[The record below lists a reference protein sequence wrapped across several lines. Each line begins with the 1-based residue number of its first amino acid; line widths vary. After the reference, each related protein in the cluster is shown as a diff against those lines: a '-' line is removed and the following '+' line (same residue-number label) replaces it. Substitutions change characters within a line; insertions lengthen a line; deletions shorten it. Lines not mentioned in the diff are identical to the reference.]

1 MSVGYLG
8 FVLLLWFPGVLHA
21 HNETQ
26 NCNASSPSGGY
37 VVPEQETY
45 LHETTLTYGCDNGFK
60 PAVEG
65 WWATSIC
72 QNGKWSPKPQCIDE
86 KACVPLTIPN
96 GNYDVSTDGWY
107 GEREKIR
114 VKCDEGYEHKDNDAT
129 AQCINGAWS
138 SVPIC
143 ERSTESCGDPP
154 KIPHAVIIGQG
165 YQEVFA
171 ASSKL
176 QYNCKDGYSAEG
188 AETKEICC
196 ISGNWT
202 EGPMCNRRP
211 DTGGSTEGGTGG
223 GHTTSAGSGIQ
234 PAGGGSSTGHG
245 GATGGGTGRF
255 LTSDGSGMTS
265 EEEVGSG
272 GGHITSA
279 GSGIQPAG
287 GDRRP
292 DTGHGGSTVGGT
304 GGGHTTSPGSG
315 QPAGGGSSTGH
326 GGATGGGTEVG
337 SGGGHTTSAGSGIQ
351 PAGGDRRPDTGHG
364 GPTVGGSG
372 GGHTTSAGSG
382 IQPAGGDRRPDTGH
396 GGSTV
401 GGTGGGHT
409 TSPGSGQPAGGAQSA
424 AQPCPAP
431 SLNGGFFSPGQ
442 SAYNHEATLSYAC
455 HDGLKPAVKGWWG
468 TSRCQNGNWSPKPQC
483 IDEKAC
489 VPLTIPN
496 GNYDVSTNGWYGERD
511 KIWVRCDEGYKHKD
525 YDTTAQCINGAWSSV
540 PICERS
546 TESCGDP
553 PKIPHAVIIGK
564 GYQEVFSASSKLQ
577 YNCKDGYSAEGAE
590 TKEIFCISGN
600 WTEGPTC
607 TQSAAQPCPAPSL
620 NGGLFSPGQSAYN
633 HEATLSYACHDGL
646 KPAVK
651 GWWGTS
657 RCQNGN
663 WSPKPQCIDEKACVP
678 LTIPNGNYDASTNG
692 WYGERDK
699 IWVRCDEG
707 YKHKDYD
714 TTAQCINGAWSSV
727 PICERS
733 TESCG
738 DPPKI
743 PHAVI
748 IGKGYQE
755 VFAASSKLQYNCKDG
770 YSAEG
775 AETKEIFCI
784 SGNWTEGPM
793 CKVGSGGGHTTS
805 AGSGIQ
811 PADRRPDTG
820 HGGSTV
826 GGTGGGHTTSA
837 GSGIQPA
844 GGDRRPDTGHGG
856 STVGGTGGGH
866 TTSAGSGQPAGGDAN
881 CGDYPSVPNG
891 DVVQVSGTFLKY
903 QCNGFYTLEGPDI
916 VTCQSN
922 GKWTEPPSCKAA
934 FCVIDPAQ
942 TTIAN
947 VIISAVEYVKEG
959 QEKYIP
965 CTWDDFSRRVQCI
978 NGRIAYTNCCS
989 RIHHYNQR
997 CPVEGT

>member
-607 TQSAAQPCPAPSL
+607 
-620 NGGLFSPGQSAYN
+620 
-633 HEATLSYACHDGL
+633 
-646 KPAVK
+646 
-651 GWWGTS
+651 
-657 RCQNGN
+657 
-663 WSPKPQCIDEKACVP
+663 
-678 LTIPNGNYDASTNG
+678 
-692 WYGERDK
+692 
-699 IWVRCDEG
+699 
-707 YKHKDYD
+707 
-714 TTAQCINGAWSSV
+714 
-727 PICERS
+727 
-733 TESCG
+733 
-738 DPPKI
+738 
-743 PHAVI
+743 
-748 IGKGYQE
+748 
-755 VFAASSKLQYNCKDG
+755 
-770 YSAEG
+770 
-775 AETKEIFCI
+775 
-784 SGNWTEGPM
+784 
-793 CKVGSGGGHTTS
+793 KVGSGGGHTTS

-811 PADRRPDTG
+811 PAGGDRRPDTG

>member
-1 MSVGYLG
+1 MCLRYLG
-8 FVLLLWFPGVLHA
+8 VFLLVWNPQVLHA
-21 HNETQ
+21 YN
-26 NCNASSPSGGY
+26 
-37 VVPEQETY
+37 
-45 LHETTLTYGCDNGFK
+45 HEATLSYACHDGLK
-60 PAVEG
+60 PAVKG
-65 WWATSIC
+65 WWGTSRC
-72 QNGKWSPKPQCIDE
+72 QNGNWSPKPQCIDE

-96 GNYDVSTDGWY
+96 GNYDASTDGWY

-114 VKCDEGYEHKDNDAT
+114 VRCDEGYEHKDRDTT

-143 ERSTESCGDPP
+143 EKSTESCGDPP
-154 KIPHAVIIGQG
+154 KIRHAVIIGKR

-171 ASSKL
+171 VNSQL
-176 QYNCKDGYSAEG
+176 QCKCEDGYTAEG
-188 AETKEICC
+188 ADTKTIIC

-202 EGPMCNRRP
+202 EGPTCK
-211 DTGGSTEGGTGG
+211 
-223 GHTTSAGSGIQ
+223 
-234 PAGGGSSTGHG
+234 
-245 GATGGGTGRF
+245 
-255 LTSDGSGMTS
+255 
-265 EEEVGSG
+265 
-272 GGHITSA
+272 
-279 GSGIQPAG
+279 
-287 GDRRP
+287 
-292 DTGHGGSTVGGT
+292 
-304 GGGHTTSPGSG
+304 
-315 QPAGGGSSTGH
+315 
-326 GGATGGGTEVG
+326 VG

-811 PADRRPDTG
+811 PAGGDRRPDTG

>member
-1 MSVGYLG
+1 MCLRYLG
-8 FVLLLWFPGVLHA
+8 VFLLVWNPQVLHA
-21 HNETQ
+21 QSAAQPCPALSLNGVFF
-26 NCNASSPSGGY
+26 SPGQSAY
-37 VVPEQETY
+37 N
-45 LHETTLTYGCDNGFK
+45 HEATLSYACHDGLK
-60 PAVEG
+60 PAVKG
-65 WWATSIC
+65 WWGTSRC
-72 QNGKWSPKPQCIDE
+72 QNGNWSPKPQCIDE

-96 GNYDVSTDGWY
+96 GNYDASTDGWY

-114 VKCDEGYEHKDNDAT
+114 VRCDEGYEHKDRDTT

-143 ERSTESCGDPP
+143 EKSTESCGDPP
-154 KIPHAVIIGQG
+154 KIRHAVIIGKR

-171 ASSKL
+171 VNSQL
-176 QYNCKDGYSAEG
+176 QCKCEDGYTAEG
-188 AETKEICC
+188 ADTKTIIC

-202 EGPMCNRRP
+202 EGPTCK
-211 DTGGSTEGGTGG
+211 
-223 GHTTSAGSGIQ
+223 
-234 PAGGGSSTGHG
+234 
-245 GATGGGTGRF
+245 
-255 LTSDGSGMTS
+255 
-265 EEEVGSG
+265 
-272 GGHITSA
+272 
-279 GSGIQPAG
+279 
-287 GDRRP
+287 
-292 DTGHGGSTVGGT
+292 
-304 GGGHTTSPGSG
+304 
-315 QPAGGGSSTGH
+315 
-326 GGATGGGTEVG
+326 VG

-811 PADRRPDTG
+811 PAGGDRRPDTG

>member
-409 TSPGSGQPAGGAQSA
+409 TSPGSGQPA
-424 AQPCPAP
+424 
-431 SLNGGFFSPGQ
+431 
-442 SAYNHEATLSYAC
+442 E
-455 HDGLKPAVKGWWG
+455 
-468 TSRCQNGNWSPKPQC
+468 
-483 IDEKAC
+483 
-489 VPLTIPN
+489 
-496 GNYDVSTNGWYGERD
+496 
-511 KIWVRCDEGYKHKD
+511 
-525 YDTTAQCINGAWSSV
+525 
-540 PICERS
+540 
-546 TESCGDP
+546 
-553 PKIPHAVIIGK
+553 
-564 GYQEVFSASSKLQ
+564 
-577 YNCKDGYSAEGAE
+577 
-590 TKEIFCISGN
+590 
-600 WTEGPTC
+600 
-607 TQSAAQPCPAPSL
+607 
-620 NGGLFSPGQSAYN
+620 
-633 HEATLSYACHDGL
+633 
-646 KPAVK
+646 
-651 GWWGTS
+651 
-657 RCQNGN
+657 
-663 WSPKPQCIDEKACVP
+663 
-678 LTIPNGNYDASTNG
+678 
-692 WYGERDK
+692 
-699 IWVRCDEG
+699 
-707 YKHKDYD
+707 
-714 TTAQCINGAWSSV
+714 
-727 PICERS
+727 
-733 TESCG
+733 
-738 DPPKI
+738 
-743 PHAVI
+743 
-748 IGKGYQE
+748 
-755 VFAASSKLQYNCKDG
+755 
-770 YSAEG
+770 
-775 AETKEIFCI
+775 
-784 SGNWTEGPM
+784 
-793 CKVGSGGGHTTS
+793 VGSGGGHTTS

-811 PADRRPDTG
+811 PAGGDRRPDTG